1 MKIKLIPET
10 HDEEKIAEIRK
21 MKETLNDDDFFYQL
35 RCLVRHDEKNLVR
48 HDEKNFDAIYYATPN
63 GAELLAEVENYLHDH
78 LIYEVRDYY
87 AAKMAGHDY

>member
-1 MKIKLIPET
+1 MKIKLILET
-10 HDEEKIAEIRK
+10 HDEEKIAEIQK

-35 RCLVRHDEKNLVR
+35 RCLVRHDEKN
-48 HDEKNFDAIYYATPN
+48 FDAIYYATPN
-63 GAELLAEVENYLHDH
+63 GAELLVEVENYLHDH

>member
-10 HDEEKIAEIRK
+10 HDKEKIAEIRK

-35 RCLVRHDEKNLVR
+35 RCLVRHDEKN
-48 HDEKNFDAIYYATPN
+48 FDAIYYATPN
-63 GAELLAEVENYLHDH
+63 GAELLAELENYLHDH

>member
-1 MKIKLIPET
+1 MKIKLILET
-10 HDEEKIAEIRK
+10 HDKEKIAEIQK

-35 RCLVRHDEKNLVR
+35 RCLVRHN
-48 HDEKNFDAIYYATPN
+48 EKNFDAIYYATPN

>member
-1 MKIKLIPET
+1 MKIKLLPET

-35 RCLVRHDEKNLVR
+35 RCLVR

>member
-35 RCLVRHDEKNLVR
+35 RCLVRHE
-48 HDEKNFDAIYYATPN
+48 EKNFDAIYYATPN

>member
-10 HDEEKIAEIRK
+10 HDKEKIAEIQK

-35 RCLVRHDEKNLVR
+35 RCLVR

-63 GAELLAEVENYLHDH
+63 GAELLAEVENYLHGH

>member
-1 MKIKLIPET
+1 MKIKLILET
-10 HDEEKIAEIRK
+10 HDEEKIAEIQK

-35 RCLVRHDEKNLVR
+35 RCLVRHDEKN
-48 HDEKNFDAIYYATPN
+48 FDAIYYATPN
-63 GAELLAEVENYLHDH
+63 GTELLAEVENYLHDH

>member
-1 MKIKLIPET
+1 MKIKLILET
-10 HDEEKIAEIRK
+10 HDEEKIAEIQK

-35 RCLVRHDEKNLVR
+35 RCLVR

>member
-10 HDEEKIAEIRK
+10 HDEEKIAEIQK

-35 RCLVRHDEKNLVR
+35 RCLVRHDEKN
-48 HDEKNFDAIYYATPN
+48 FDAIYYATPN
-63 GAELLAEVENYLHDH
+63 GAELLAELENYLHDH

>member
-10 HDEEKIAEIRK
+10 HDEEKIAEIQK
-21 MKETLNDDDFFYQL
+21 MKETLDDDDFFYQL
-35 RCLVRHDEKNLVR
+35 RCLVR

>member
-1 MKIKLIPET
+1 MKIKLLPET

-21 MKETLNDDDFFYQL
+21 MKETLNDADFFYQL
-35 RCLVRHDEKNLVR
+35 RCLVR

-63 GAELLAEVENYLHDH
+63 GDELLAELENYLHDH

>member
-35 RCLVRHDEKNLVR
+35 RCLVRHDEKN
-48 HDEKNFDAIYYATPN
+48 FDAIYYATPN

-78 LIYEVRDYY
+78 LIY
-87 AAKMAGHDY
+87 AKIKK

>member
-1 MKIKLIPET
+1 MKIKLILEN
-10 HDEEKIAEIRK
+10 HDEEKIAKIQK

-35 RCLVRHDEKNLVR
+35 RCLVR

>member
-1 MKIKLIPET
+1 MKIKLIPEP
-10 HDEEKIAEIRK
+10 HDEEKIVEIRK

-35 RCLVRHDEKNLVR
+35 RCLVRHDEKN
-48 HDEKNFDAIYYATPN
+48 FDAIYYATPN
-63 GAELLAEVENYLHDH
+63 GAELLAELENYLHDH

>member
-21 MKETLNDDDFFYQL
+21 MKEILNDDDFFYQL
-35 RCLVRHDEKNLVR
+35 RCLVR

>member
-1 MKIKLIPET
+1 MKIKLILET
-10 HDEEKIAEIRK
+10 HDEEKIAEIQK

-35 RCLVRHDEKNLVR
+35 RCLVRHDEKN
-48 HDEKNFDAIYYATPN
+48 FDAIYYATPN
-63 GAELLAEVENYLHDH
+63 GAELLAELENYLHDH

>member
-1 MKIKLIPET
+1 MKIKLILET
-10 HDEEKIAEIRK
+10 HDKEKIAEIQK

-35 RCLVRHDEKNLVR
+35 RCLVR

-63 GAELLAEVENYLHDH
+63 GAELLAEVENYLHDN

>member
-1 MKIKLIPET
+1 MKIKLLPET
-10 HDEEKIAEIRK
+10 HDEEKIAEIQK

-35 RCLVRHDEKNLVR
+35 RCLVR

>member
-21 MKETLNDDDFFYQL
+21 MKETLNDDDFFYQM
-35 RCLVRHDEKNLVR
+35 RCLVR

>member
-1 MKIKLIPET
+1 MKIKLILET
-10 HDEEKIAEIRK
+10 HDKEKIAEIQK

-35 RCLVRHDEKNLVR
+35 RCLVR

-87 AAKMAGHDY
+87 AAKNGWS

>member
-1 MKIKLIPET
+1 MKIKLILET
-10 HDEEKIAEIRK
+10 HDKEKIAEIQK

-35 RCLVRHDEKNLVR
+35 RCLVR

-87 AAKMAGHDY
+87 AAKMAGHD

>member
-1 MKIKLIPET
+1 MKIKLILEA
-10 HDEEKIAEIRK
+10 HDKEKIAEIQK

-35 RCLVRHDEKNLVR
+35 RCLVRHDEKN
-48 HDEKNFDAIYYATPN
+48 FDAIYYATPN
-63 GAELLAEVENYLHDH
+63 GAELLAELENYLHDH

>member
-35 RCLVRHDEKNLVR
+35 RCLVRHE
-48 HDEKNFDAIYYATPN
+48 EKNFDAIYYATPN
-63 GAELLAEVENYLHDH
+63 GAELLAELENYLHDH

>member
-1 MKIKLIPET
+1 MKIKLILET
-10 HDEEKIAEIRK
+10 HDEKKIAEIQK

-35 RCLVRHDEKNLVR
+35 RCLVR

>member
-1 MKIKLIPET
+1 MKIKLILENY
-10 HDEEKIAEIRK
+10 DKEKIAEIQK

-35 RCLVRHDEKNLVR
+35 RCLVRHDEKN
-48 HDEKNFDAIYYATPN
+48 FDAIYYATPN
-63 GAELLAEVENYLHDH
+63 GAELLAELENYLHDH

>member
-1 MKIKLIPET
+1 MEIKLILET
-10 HDEEKIAEIRK
+10 HDEKKIAENQK

-35 RCLVRHDEKNLVR
+35 RCLVR

>member
-1 MKIKLIPET
+1 MKIKLILET
-10 HDEEKIAEIRK
+10 HDKEKIAEIQK

-35 RCLVRHDEKNLVR
+35 RCLVRHDEKN
-48 HDEKNFDAIYYATPN
+48 FDAIYYATPN
-63 GAELLAEVENYLHDH
+63 GAELLAELENYLHDH

>member
-10 HDEEKIAEIRK
+10 HDEEKIAEIQK

-35 RCLVRHDEKNLVR
+35 RCLVRHN
-48 HDEKNFDAIYYATPN
+48 EKNFDAIYYATPN
-63 GAELLAEVENYLHDH
+63 GAELLAELENYLHDH

>member
-21 MKETLNDDDFFYQL
+21 MKETLNEDDFFYQL
-35 RCLVRHDEKNLVR
+35 HCLVR

>member
-35 RCLVRHDEKNLVR
+35 RCLVR

>member
-1 MKIKLIPET
+1 MKIKLILET
-10 HDEEKIAEIRK
+10 HDKEKIAEIQK
-21 MKETLNDDDFFYQL
+21 MKETLNDDDFFYQM
-35 RCLVRHDEKNLVR
+35 RCLVR

>member
-1 MKIKLIPET
+1 MKSKLILENY
-10 HDEEKIAEIRK
+10 DKEKIAEIQK
-21 MKETLNDDDFFYQL
+21 MKETLNDDDFFYQM
-35 RCLVRHDEKNLVR
+35 RCLVR

-63 GAELLAEVENYLHDH
+63 GAELLAELENYLHDH

>member
-35 RCLVRHDEKNLVR
+35 RCLVRHN
-48 HDEKNFDAIYYATPN
+48 EKNFDAIYYATPN
-63 GAELLAEVENYLHDH
+63 GAELLAELENYLHDH